1 MSNIRGLRHIKT
13 HGSLDRQG
21 LLIGVAKNMHG
32 RGGVVG
38 RPNVDSQEQDWKV
51 EPLSINLP
59 GKTGIRARSATASL
73 YRDLEDKVLTY
84 LTDNTLDLL
93 EEIQR
98 AKNEGFSVCFS
109 ELERLQEKLARLK
122 KAGQ

>member
-1 MSNIRGLRHIKT
+1 MSHVRGLRHIKT

-32 RGGVVG
+32 RGGTVG
-38 RPNVDSQEQDWKV
+38 RPNTDSHDWKV
-51 EPLSINLP
+51 EPLKLNPP
-59 GKTGIRARSATASL
+59 GKTNHRARPSAVSL
-73 YRDLEDKVLTY
+73 YRGLEDKVLTY
-84 LTDNTLDLL
+84 LTDNTFNLL

-98 AKNEGFSVCFS
+98 AKNEGLAVCSS